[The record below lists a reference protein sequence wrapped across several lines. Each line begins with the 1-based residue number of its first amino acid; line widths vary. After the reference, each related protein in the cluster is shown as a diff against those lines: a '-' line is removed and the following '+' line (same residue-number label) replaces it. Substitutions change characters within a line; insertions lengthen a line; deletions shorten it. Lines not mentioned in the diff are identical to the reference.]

1 MQNIA
6 TTWAWALIIIID
18 AHSGWI
24 QLLFTMLARLTF
36 SVASD
41 DSSIRWT
48 LLVRSQRV
56 MYWQHGSV
64 FWIDCTT
71 CINKKKQ
78 NGKTKWLI
86 ICRKK
91 SSPRFKFDW
100 SLFLW
105 VLTPDCKSALIIIMD
120 WISHHLDHWW
130 SNPLIHTC
138 TTSVQ
143 REKMFPWK
151 LDYICVLITT
161 I

>member
-6 TTWAWALIIIID
+6 TSWAWALIIIID

-36 SVASD
+36 SVAND
-41 DSSIRWT
+41 DNSIRWT
-48 LLVRSQRV
+48 LLVRSRLGYV
-56 MYWQHGSV
+56 LAT
-64 FWIDCTT
+64 WISILDRLYHLYQQ
-71 CINKKKQ
+71 KE
-78 NGKTKWLI
+78 TKWLI

-151 LDYICVLITT
+151 LDYIRVLITT